1 MGVIFALRVYLDLD
15 LLGMGFF
22 DSMVLD
28 VPRVRAMAIDI
39 AKMPLINR
47 AKGEREGIDLDRFGV
62 ESAPAIVFLKKHGI
76 KPVVYHGPANNSC
89 FVDIMEQNKHQGNAV
104 CLYFIKFYNWGFDTT
119 TKFAQSYYLSE
130 CNHCVNGLL

>member
-28 VPRVRAMAIDI
+28 VPQVRAMAIDI

-62 ESAPAIVFLKKHGI
+62 ESASAIVFLKKHGI

-89 FVDIMEQNKHQGNAV
+89 FVDIMEQNKHQGSKKHRPQ
-104 CLYFIKFYNWGFDTT
+104 LIKI
-119 TKFAQSYYLSE
+119 SR
-130 CNHCVNGLL
+130 HR

>member
-47 AKGEREGIDLDRFGV
+47 AKGEREGIDLDRVLIINNRFGV

-89 FVDIMEQNKHQGNAV
+89 FVDIMEQNKHQEIFLDNFLHMNRIVQNLSGYDFV
-104 CLYFIKFYNWGFDTT
+104 FI
-119 TKFAQSYYLSE
+119 
-130 CNHCVNGLL
+130 